1 MARLHVSRVKGSEE
15 RSLIFS
21 KAKAPQP
28 DRDVHFGA
36 PNSGLQHIIV
46 RSGQS
51 VQEVPD
57 GWFSASISVGV
68 KTVPRS
74 TILEGRVGLECTYGS
89 DNSSPARTAR
99 SRRPR
104 ELEGSRNK

>member
-1 MARLHVSRVKGSEE
+1 MHGPRSRPLHDPLNEPRIQGPSRGVGAARRT
-15 RSLIFS
+15 R
-21 KAKAPQP
+21 
-28 DRDVHFGA
+28 DRG
-36 PNSGLQHIIV
+36 IIV

-89 DNSSPARTAR
+89 DQLQPRAHGSLASS
-99 SRRPR
+99 S
-104 ELEGSRNK
+104 

>member
-28 DRDVHFGA
+28 DRDVHFGV
-36 PNSGLQHIIV
+36 PSSGLPHIIV
-46 RSGQS
+46 RAGQS

-57 GWFSASISVGV
+57 GWFSVSIGVSV

-74 TILEGRVGLECTYGS
+74 RARIGCQSGR
-89 DNSSPARTAR
+89 
-99 SRRPR
+99 
-104 ELEGSRNK
+104 